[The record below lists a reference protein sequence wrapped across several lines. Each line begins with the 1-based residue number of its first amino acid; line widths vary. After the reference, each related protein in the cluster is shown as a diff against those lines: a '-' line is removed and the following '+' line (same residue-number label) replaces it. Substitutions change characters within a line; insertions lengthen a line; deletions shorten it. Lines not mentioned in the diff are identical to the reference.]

1 MVMLCVSKP
10 SSKLTSQGQISVPA
24 EVRKKLG
31 VGPGSIL
38 EWHEAEGTFTIRKA
52 SRYTSLDVHHALFGT
67 ETASKPPVVVKEAIA
82 TYIKR
87 KHARD

>member
-1 MVMLCVSKP
+1 MSK
-10 SSKLTSQGQISVPA
+10 SLSKLTSQGQISVPA
-24 EVRKKLG
+24 EIRKKLG

-38 EWHEAEGTFTIRKA
+38 EWQEADGTFTIRKA
-52 SRYTSLDVHHALFGT
+52 SRYSSVDVHDALFGT
-67 ETASKPPVVVKEAIA
+67 LAAPKPAVRVKKAIA